1 MKGFKINPPFPLY
14 PVSVFERDMG
24 DDNALARTK
33 RNGSIV
39 INEDLEGP
47 QKEITKKHE
56 ETHVQQFLDE
66 ARNPGTGLDYNAEE
80 GWVMF
85 KGKKYPYSKME
96 SGDPTTAW
104 EIPAY
109 KNEKKYYS

>member
-1 MKGFKINPPFPLY
+1 VKGFKINPPFPLY

-47 QKEITKKHE
+47 QKNVTIGHE
-56 ETHVQQFLDE
+56 LTHVEQFLDE

-85 KGKKYPYSKME
+85 KGKKYPYSMME
-96 SGDPTTAW
+96 SGNPKAKW

-109 KNEKKYYS
+109 KNEKKYS

>member
-1 MKGFKINPPFPLY
+1 MSFKIKPFFPLH

-24 DDNALARTK
+24 DDNALARTN
-33 RNGSIV
+33 RNGSI
-39 INEDLEGP
+39 IIDENLEGP
-47 QKEITKKHE
+47 QKEITQLHE

-85 KGKKYPYSKME
+85 EGKKYPYSKMA
-96 SGDPTTAW
+96 SGDPTAAW

-109 KNEKKYYS
+109 ENEKKYYS